1 MLKSTFL
8 DKNIFGTRFSKVRP
22 ERRGAWRELAQA
34 PGGPWPYIATG
45 SEIGR
50 GKSLRESII
59 SLKTADFTWNC
70 TCYDVISADLERF
83 KFFSFTLMHSSS
95 PDKHIC
101 GWVDPQRSWFV
112 RNAFPQF
119 RLKMTKIA
127 NFARAVARPTKVDS
141 GILTDFWKA
150 QTMLFLKCRNENFR
164 TCFL

>member
-1 MLKSTFL
+1 MGLAPVGLESNSWLLNNIKPLCLKSIPPQYRHMGSIAILNKLISVIIPFM
-8 DKNIFGTRFSKVRP
+8 DVGTT
-22 ERRGAWRELAQA
+22 E
-34 PGGPWPYIATG
+34 
-45 SEIGR
+45 SEH
-50 GKSLRESII
+50 KYHFYS
-59 SLKTADFTWNC
+59 T
-70 TCYDVISADLERF
+70 
-83 KFFSFTLMHSSS
+83 SSS

-150 QTMLFLKCRNENFR
+150 QTMLFLKC
-164 TCFL
+164 